1 MARKDK
7 VAEAIRQETSLIVH
21 DKLKDPRLGFVTIT
35 RVEMTDDLRYAKIFF
50 SVLGK
55 DEDYK
60 RTQEGLDSAKG
71 FIRKLVSD
79 RINLKFAPDIAF
91 YEDHA
96 SEYSVRIDEVLN
108 EIRQLDEA
116 NKEAK
121 KAEKAK
127 KAKKLK
133 IVKRAKGKPKGGK
146 VGTKT
151 SRRMRKKK

>member
-1 MARKDK
+1 MARSDK
-7 VAEAIRQETSLIVH
+7 VAEAIRQEASLIVH

-60 RTQEGLDSAKG
+60 KTQEGLDSAKG

-79 RINLKFAPDIAF
+79 RVNLKFAPDIAF
-91 YEDHA
+91 YEDRS
-96 SEYSVRIDEVLN
+96 SEYSVRIEEVLN
-108 EIRQLDEA
+108 EIKQLDEA
-116 NKEAK
+116 KKEEK
-121 KAEKAK
+121 KLK
-127 KAKKLK
+127 KAKKSAK
-133 IVKRAKGKPKGGK
+133 VKKAPKKSKGGK

-151 SRRMRKKK
+151 SRRRSKKK